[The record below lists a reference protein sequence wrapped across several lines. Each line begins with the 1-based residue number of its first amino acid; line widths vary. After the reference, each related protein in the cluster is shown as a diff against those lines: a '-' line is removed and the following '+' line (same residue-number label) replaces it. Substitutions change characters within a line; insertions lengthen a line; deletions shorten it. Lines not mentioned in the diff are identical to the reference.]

1 MKSFLKKSMIST
13 FIALIVISFSFTNIT
28 VNAKTSESEAYE
40 IKVSYGIQGKYR
52 AMKYIPVTVEVNSL
66 ERDFIGE
73 IEVRVASSNM
83 GTYDAY
89 SKEVS
94 LTKGEISKVT
104 IPVKV
109 LENSSKMTVNIVE
122 NGKVLSQKKTLISSG
137 RVTETNVFT
146 GVLTDDATSL
156 GYIGNVKF
164 DSSRGFEGTI
174 ENVYLDEN
182 IIGENN
188 LNIDGLDAI
197 IINNYNMSNLKKE
210 QYDAINSWIN
220 KGGTLILGA
229 GANESKTIGSID
241 KDFLQVKS
249 NGVKEENLTLVEDNL
264 KLITSNLEVKD
275 AKIKNGT
282 SEKPLVYSIEKGRGE
297 ILITTFDLGLEP
309 LISSKDA
316 SQFLSLILTDAA
328 NSIFDKNMNGGYM
341 GQGYYRARELMQNI
355 PINEMVGTKSLII
368 VFGLYA
374 LIIGVVLYIILKKL
388 NKRDLTWIA
397 IPAISII
404 FALVVYFMGSSTR
417 VNDIILNQ
425 NNIVSVDKD
434 GKGLAKGYIG
444 IGTKYKEDVIIEKPE
459 DVTMNY
465 ITQDMHYYGNPEEEI
480 KDKLRVKTTYRGN
493 NSYFTFADSDA
504 LDMKTFEVVGKEQ
517 VIPKIDSN
525 FNLSDGNLNGAVKNN
540 LDKNINKLILVAG
553 QNVWDLGELPK
564 GEEKAIEGA
573 TTSGGAGLQ
582 AYSDTLNQKYYD
594 ARWKNKEM
602 LKTEEYKNIL
612 RTSSLLATIFDEVN
626 INKEIK
632 LIAIT
637 DLPIE
642 YGIDFGKKSI
652 SKFDTTAI
660 IQDVDIDFK
669 SKDGTLNF
677 PDGFFSYKVDSV
689 NSSSNVHLD
698 EYSGYIY
705 GQGDIIFDYKI
716 DDNIAVTEVI
726 VKSGVDRYGYN
737 GGENGEKFIY
747 NYKTSDYEKI
757 TLSQGFEK
765 IKDIENYIKNNTMK
779 IKVTVDEMKG
789 QSMVP
794 RITVKGREK

>member
-122 NGKVLSQKKTLISSG
+122 DGKVLSQKKTLISNG
-137 RVTETNVFT
+137 RVTETNLFT

-316 SQFLSLILTDAA
+316 SKFLSLILTDAA
-328 NSIFDKNMNGGYM
+328 NGIFDKNMNGGYM
-341 GQGYYRARELMQNI
+341 GQGYYRARELMQSI
-355 PINEMVGTKSLII
+355 PINEIVGTKSLIV

-374 LIIGVVLYIILKKL
+374 LIIGVVLYIVLKKL

-397 IPAISII
+397 IPAISIV
-404 FALVVYFMGSSTR
+404 FALAIYFMGSSTR
-417 VNDIILNQ
+417 VNDVILNQ

-465 ITQDMHYYGNPEEEI
+465 ITQDTHYYGNPEEEI
-480 KDKLRVKTTYRGN
+480 KDRLRVKTTYKGN

-504 LDMKTFEVVGKEQ
+504 LDMKTFEVIGKEQ

-525 FNLSDGNLNGAVKNN
+525 FNLSDGNLNGVVKNN
-540 LDKNINKLILVAG
+540 LDKNINKLILVVG

-573 TTSGGAGLQ
+573 ATSGGAGLQ

-594 ARWKNKEM
+594 ARWNDKEK

-612 RTSSLLATIFDEVN
+612 RTSSLLASVSDELY

-637 DLPIE
+637 DLSIE

-765 IKDIENYIKNNTMK
+765 IKDIENYIENNTMK

>member
-122 NGKVLSQKKTLISSG
+122 DGKVLSQKKTLISSG

-264 KLITSNLEVKD
+264 KLITSNLEVKY

-316 SQFLSLILTDAA
+316 SKFLSLILTDAA
-328 NSIFDKNMNGGYM
+328 NGIFDKNMNGGYM
-341 GQGYYRARELMQNI
+341 GQGYYRARELMQSI
-355 PINEMVGTKSLII
+355 PINEIVGTKSLIV

-374 LIIGVVLYIILKKL
+374 LIIGVVLYIVLKKL

-397 IPAISII
+397 IPAISIV
-404 FALVVYFMGSSTR
+404 FALVIYFMGSSTR
-417 VNDIILNQ
+417 VNDVILNQ

-465 ITQDMHYYGNPEEEI
+465 ITQDTHYYGNPEEEI
-480 KDKLRVKTTYRGN
+480 KDRLRVKTTYKGN

-504 LDMKTFEVVGKEQ
+504 LDMKTFEVIGKEQ

-573 TTSGGAGLQ
+573 ATSGGAGLQ

-594 ARWKNKEM
+594 ARWNDKEK

-612 RTSSLLATIFDEVN
+612 RTSSLLASVSDELY

-637 DLPIE
+637 DLSIE

-716 DDNIAVTEVI
+716 DDNIDVTEVM

-747 NYKTSDYEKI
+747 NYKTSNYEKI

-765 IKDIENYIKNNTMK
+765 IKDIENYIENNTVK

-789 QSMVP
+789 QSMIP

>member
-122 NGKVLSQKKTLISSG
+122 NGKVLSQKKTLISNG
-137 RVTETNVFT
+137 RVTETNLFT

-328 NSIFDKNMNGGYM
+328 NGIFDKNMNGGYM
-341 GQGYYRARELMQNI
+341 GQGYYRARELMQSI
-355 PINEMVGTKSLII
+355 PINEIVGTKSLIV

-374 LIIGVVLYIILKKL
+374 LIIGVVLYIVLKKL

-397 IPAISII
+397 IPAISIV
-404 FALVVYFMGSSTR
+404 FALVIYFMGSSTR
-417 VNDIILNQ
+417 VNDVILNQ

-465 ITQDMHYYGNPEEEI
+465 ITQDTHYYGNPEEEI
-480 KDKLRVKTTYRGN
+480 KDRLRVKTTYKGN

-504 LDMKTFEVVGKEQ
+504 LDMKTFEVIGKEQ

-573 TTSGGAGLQ
+573 ATSGGAGLQ

-594 ARWKNKEM
+594 ARWNDKEK

-612 RTSSLLATIFDEVN
+612 RTSSLLASVSDELY

-637 DLPIE
+637 DLSIE

-716 DDNIAVTEVI
+716 DDNIDVTEVM

-747 NYKTSDYEKI
+747 NYKTSNYEKI

-765 IKDIENYIKNNTMK
+765 IKDIENYIENNTVK

-789 QSMVP
+789 QSMIP

>member
-122 NGKVLSQKKTLISSG
+122 DGKVLSQKKTLISNG
-137 RVTETNVFT
+137 RVTETNLFT

-316 SQFLSLILTDAA
+316 SKFLSLILTDAA
-328 NSIFDKNMNGGYM
+328 NGIFDKNMNGGYM
-341 GQGYYRARELMQNI
+341 GQGYYRARELMQSI
-355 PINEMVGTKSLII
+355 PINEIVGTKSLIV

-374 LIIGVVLYIILKKL
+374 LIIGVVLYIVLKKL

-397 IPAISII
+397 IPAISIV
-404 FALVVYFMGSSTR
+404 FALVIYFMGSSTR
-417 VNDIILNQ
+417 VNDVILNQ

-465 ITQDMHYYGNPEEEI
+465 ITQDTHYYGNPEEEI
-480 KDKLRVKTTYRGN
+480 KDRLRVKTTYKGN

-504 LDMKTFEVVGKEQ
+504 LDMKTFEVIGKEQ

-525 FNLSDGNLNGAVKNN
+525 FNLSDGNLNGVVKNN

-553 QNVWDLGELPK
+553 QNVWDIGELPK

-573 TTSGGAGLQ
+573 ATSGGAGLQ
-582 AYSDTLNQKYYD
+582 VYSDTLNQKYYD
-594 ARWKNKEM
+594 ARWNDKEK

-612 RTSSLLATIFDEVN
+612 RTSSLLASVSDELY

-637 DLPIE
+637 DLSIE

-765 IKDIENYIKNNTMK
+765 IKDIENYIENNTMK

>member
-122 NGKVLSQKKTLISSG
+122 NGKVLSQKKTLISNG

-316 SQFLSLILTDAA
+316 SKFLSLILTDAA
-328 NSIFDKNMNGGYM
+328 NGIFDKNMNGGYM
-341 GQGYYRARELMQNI
+341 GQGYYRARELMQSI
-355 PINEMVGTKSLII
+355 PVNEIVGTKSLIV

-374 LIIGVVLYIILKKL
+374 LIIGVVLYIVLKKL

-397 IPAISII
+397 IPAISIV
-404 FALVVYFMGSSTR
+404 FALVIYFMGSSTR
-417 VNDIILNQ
+417 VNDVILNQ

-465 ITQDMHYYGNPEEEI
+465 ITQDTHYYGNPEEEI
-480 KDKLRVKTTYRGN
+480 KDRLRVKTTYKGN

-504 LDMKTFEVVGKEQ
+504 LDMKTFEVIGKEQ

-564 GEEKAIEGA
+564 GEEKVIEGA
-573 TTSGGAGLQ
+573 ATSGGAGLQ

-594 ARWKNKEM
+594 ARWNNKEK
-602 LKTEEYKNIL
+602 LKSEEYKNIL
-612 RTSSLLATIFDEVN
+612 RTSSLLASVADELY

-642 YGIDFGKKSI
+642 YGMDFGKKSI

-716 DDNIAVTEVI
+716 DDNIDVTEVI

-747 NYKTSDYEKI
+747 NYKTSNYEKI

-765 IKDIENYIKNNTMK
+765 IKDIENYIENNTVK

>member
-264 KLITSNLEVKD
+264 KLITSNLEVKY

-328 NSIFDKNMNGGYM
+328 NGIFDKNMNGGYM
-341 GQGYYRARELMQNI
+341 GQGYYRARELMQSI
-355 PINEMVGTKSLII
+355 PINEIVGTKSLIV

-374 LIIGVVLYIILKKL
+374 LIIGVVLYIVLKKL

-397 IPAISII
+397 IPAISIV
-404 FALVVYFMGSSTR
+404 FALVIYFMGSSTR
-417 VNDIILNQ
+417 VNDVILNQ

-465 ITQDMHYYGNPEEEI
+465 ITQDTHYYGNPEEEI
-480 KDKLRVKTTYRGN
+480 KDRLRVKTTYKGN

-504 LDMKTFEVVGKEQ
+504 LDMKTFEVIGKEQ

-573 TTSGGAGLQ
+573 ATSGGAGLQ

-594 ARWKNKEM
+594 ARWNDKEK

-612 RTSSLLATIFDEVN
+612 RTSSLLASVSDELY

-637 DLPIE
+637 DLSIE

-716 DDNIAVTEVI
+716 DDNIDVTEVM

-747 NYKTSDYEKI
+747 NYKTSNYEKI

-765 IKDIENYIKNNTMK
+765 IKDIENYIENNTVK

-789 QSMVP
+789 QSMIP

>member
-122 NGKVLSQKKTLISSG
+122 DGKVLSQKKTLISNG
-137 RVTETNVFT
+137 RVTETNLFT

-275 AKIKNGT
+275 AKIKNWT

-316 SQFLSLILTDAA
+316 SKFLSLILTDAA
-328 NSIFDKNMNGGYM
+328 NGIFDKNMNGGYM
-341 GQGYYRARELMQNI
+341 GQGYYRARELMQSI
-355 PINEMVGTKSLII
+355 PINEIVGTKSLIV

-374 LIIGVVLYIILKKL
+374 LIIGVVLYIVLKKL

-397 IPAISII
+397 IPAISIV
-404 FALVVYFMGSSTR
+404 FALVIYFMGSSTR
-417 VNDIILNQ
+417 VNDVILNQ

-465 ITQDMHYYGNPEEEI
+465 ITQDTHYYGNPEEEI
-480 KDKLRVKTTYRGN
+480 KDRLRVKTTYKGN

-504 LDMKTFEVVGKEQ
+504 LDMKTFEVIGKEQ

-525 FNLSDGNLNGAVKNN
+525 FNLSDGNLNGVVKNN

-573 TTSGGAGLQ
+573 ATSGGAGLQ

-594 ARWKNKEM
+594 ARWNDKEK

-612 RTSSLLATIFDEVN
+612 RTSSLLASVSDELY

-637 DLPIE
+637 DLSIE

-765 IKDIENYIKNNTMK
+765 IKDIENYIENNTMK

>member
-122 NGKVLSQKKTLISSG
+122 DGKVLSQKKTLISNG
-137 RVTETNVFT
+137 RVTETNLFT

-156 GYIGNVKF
+156 GYIGNGKF

-316 SQFLSLILTDAA
+316 SKFLSLILTDAA
-328 NSIFDKNMNGGYM
+328 NGIFDKNMNGGYM
-341 GQGYYRARELMQNI
+341 GQGYYRARELMQSI
-355 PINEMVGTKSLII
+355 PINEIVGTKSLIV

-374 LIIGVVLYIILKKL
+374 LIIGVVLYIVLKKL

-397 IPAISII
+397 IPAISIV
-404 FALVVYFMGSSTR
+404 FALVIYFMGSSTR
-417 VNDIILNQ
+417 VNDVILNQ

-465 ITQDMHYYGNPEEEI
+465 ITQDTHYYGNPEEEI
-480 KDKLRVKTTYRGN
+480 KDRLRVKTTYKGN

-504 LDMKTFEVVGKEQ
+504 LDMKTFEVIGKEQ

-525 FNLSDGNLNGAVKNN
+525 FNLSDGNLNGVVKNN

-573 TTSGGAGLQ
+573 ATSGGAGLQ

-594 ARWKNKEM
+594 ARWNDKEK

-612 RTSSLLATIFDEVN
+612 RTSSLLASVSDELY

-637 DLPIE
+637 DLSIE

-765 IKDIENYIKNNTMK
+765 IKDIENYIENNTMK

>member
-122 NGKVLSQKKTLISSG
+122 DGKVLSQKKTLISNG
-137 RVTETNVFT
+137 RVTETNLFT
-146 GVLTDDATSL
+146 GVLTDDVTSL

-316 SQFLSLILTDAA
+316 SKFLSLILTDAA
-328 NSIFDKNMNGGYM
+328 NGIFDKNMNGGYM
-341 GQGYYRARELMQNI
+341 GQGYYRARELMQSI
-355 PINEMVGTKSLII
+355 PINEIVGTKSLIV

-374 LIIGVVLYIILKKL
+374 LIIGVVLYIVLKKL

-397 IPAISII
+397 IPAISIV
-404 FALVVYFMGSSTR
+404 FALVIYFMGSSTR
-417 VNDIILNQ
+417 VNDVILNQ

-465 ITQDMHYYGNPEEEI
+465 ITQDTHYYGNPEEEI
-480 KDKLRVKTTYRGN
+480 KDRLRVKTTYKGN

-504 LDMKTFEVVGKEQ
+504 LDMKTFEVIGKEQ

-525 FNLSDGNLNGAVKNN
+525 FNLSDGNLNGVVKNN

-573 TTSGGAGLQ
+573 ATSGGAGLQ

-594 ARWKNKEM
+594 ARWNDKEK

-612 RTSSLLATIFDEVN
+612 RTSSLLASVSDELY

-637 DLPIE
+637 DLSIE

-765 IKDIENYIKNNTMK
+765 IKDIENYIENNTMK

>member
-122 NGKVLSQKKTLISSG
+122 NGKVLSQKKTLISNG
-137 RVTETNVFT
+137 RVTETNLFT

-328 NSIFDKNMNGGYM
+328 NGIFDKNMNGGYM
-341 GQGYYRARELMQNI
+341 GQGYYRARELMQSI
-355 PINEMVGTKSLII
+355 PINEIVGTKSLIV

-374 LIIGVVLYIILKKL
+374 LIIGIVLYIVLKKL

-397 IPAISII
+397 IPAISIV
-404 FALVVYFMGSSTR
+404 FALVIYFMGSSTR
-417 VNDIILNQ
+417 VNDVILNQ

-465 ITQDMHYYGNPEEEI
+465 ITQDTHYYGNPEEEI
-480 KDKLRVKTTYRGN
+480 KDRLRVKTTYKGN

-504 LDMKTFEVVGKEQ
+504 LDMKTFEVIGKEQ

-573 TTSGGAGLQ
+573 ATSGGAGLQ

-594 ARWKNKEM
+594 ARWNDKEK

-612 RTSSLLATIFDEVN
+612 RTSSLLASVSDELY

-637 DLPIE
+637 DLSIE

-716 DDNIAVTEVI
+716 DDNIDVTEVM

-747 NYKTSDYEKI
+747 NYKTSNYEKI

-765 IKDIENYIKNNTMK
+765 IKDIENYIENNTVK

-789 QSMVP
+789 QSMIP

>member
-122 NGKVLSQKKTLISSG
+122 DGKVLSQKKTLISNG
-137 RVTETNVFT
+137 RVTETNLFT

-316 SQFLSLILTDAA
+316 SKFLSLILTDAA
-328 NSIFDKNMNGGYM
+328 NGIFDKNMNGGYM
-341 GQGYYRARELMQNI
+341 GQGYYRARELMQSI
-355 PINEMVGTKSLII
+355 PINEIVGTKSLIV

-374 LIIGVVLYIILKKL
+374 LIIGVVLYIVLKKL

-397 IPAISII
+397 IPAISIV
-404 FALVVYFMGSSTR
+404 FALVIYFMGSSTR
-417 VNDIILNQ
+417 VNDVILNQ

-465 ITQDMHYYGNPEEEI
+465 ITQDTHYYGNPEEEI
-480 KDKLRVKTTYRGN
+480 KDRLRVKTTYKGN

-504 LDMKTFEVVGKEQ
+504 LDMKTFEVIGKEQ

-573 TTSGGAGLQ
+573 ATSGGAGLQ

-594 ARWKNKEM
+594 ARWNDKEK

-612 RTSSLLATIFDEVN
+612 RTSSLLASVSDELY

-637 DLPIE
+637 DLSIE

-726 VKSGVDRYGYN
+726 VKPGVDRYGYN

-765 IKDIENYIKNNTMK
+765 IKDIENYIENNTMK

>member
-122 NGKVLSQKKTLISSG
+122 NGKVLSQKKTLISNG

-316 SQFLSLILTDAA
+316 SKFLSLILTDAA
-328 NSIFDKNMNGGYM
+328 NGIFDKNMNGGYM
-341 GQGYYRARELMQNI
+341 GQGYYRARELMQSI
-355 PINEMVGTKSLII
+355 PINEMVGTKSLIV

-374 LIIGVVLYIILKKL
+374 LIIGVVLYIVLKKL

-397 IPAISII
+397 IPAISIV
-404 FALVVYFMGSSTR
+404 FALVIYFMGSSTR
-417 VNDIILNQ
+417 VNDVILNQ

-465 ITQDMHYYGNPEEEI
+465 ITQDTHYYGNPEEEI
-480 KDKLRVKTTYRGN
+480 KDRLRVKTTYKGN

-504 LDMKTFEVVGKEQ
+504 LDMKTFEVIGKEQ

-564 GEEKAIEGA
+564 GEEKVIEGA
-573 TTSGGAGLQ
+573 VTSGGAGLQ

-594 ARWKNKEM
+594 ARWNNKEK
-602 LKTEEYKNIL
+602 LKSEEYKNIL
-612 RTSSLLATIFDEVN
+612 RTSSLLASVADELY

-642 YGIDFGKKSI
+642 YGMDFGKKSI

-705 GQGDIIFDYKI
+705 GQGDIIFDYEI
-716 DDNIAVTEVI
+716 DDNIDVTEVI

-737 GGENGEKFIY
+737 GGENGDKFIY
-747 NYKTSDYEKI
+747 NYKTSNYEKI

-765 IKDIENYIKNNTMK
+765 IKDIENYIENNTVK

>member
-275 AKIKNGT
+275 EKIKNGT

-341 GQGYYRARELMQNI
+341 GQGYYRARELMQSI

-765 IKDIENYIKNNTMK
+765 IKDIENYIENNTMK

>member
-328 NSIFDKNMNGGYM
+328 NGIFDKNMNGGYM
-341 GQGYYRARELMQNI
+341 GQGYYRARELMQSI
-355 PINEMVGTKSLII
+355 PINEIVGTKSLIV

-374 LIIGVVLYIILKKL
+374 LIIGVVLYIVLKKL

-397 IPAISII
+397 IPAISIV
-404 FALVVYFMGSSTR
+404 FALVIYFMGSSTR
-417 VNDIILNQ
+417 VNDVILNQ

-465 ITQDMHYYGNPEEEI
+465 ITQDTHYYGNPEEEI
-480 KDKLRVKTTYRGN
+480 KDRLRVKTTYKGN

-504 LDMKTFEVVGKEQ
+504 LDMKTFEVIGKEQ

-573 TTSGGAGLQ
+573 ATSGGAGLQ

-594 ARWKNKEM
+594 ARWNDKEK

-612 RTSSLLATIFDEVN
+612 RTSSLLASVSDELY

-637 DLPIE
+637 DLSIE

-716 DDNIAVTEVI
+716 DDNIDVTEVM

-747 NYKTSDYEKI
+747 NYKTSNYEKI

-765 IKDIENYIKNNTMK
+765 IKDIENYIENNTVK

-789 QSMVP
+789 QSMIP

>member
-122 NGKVLSQKKTLISSG
+122 DGKVLSQKKTLISNG
-137 RVTETNVFT
+137 RVTETNLFT

-316 SQFLSLILTDAA
+316 SKFLSLILTDAA
-328 NSIFDKNMNGGYM
+328 NGIFDKNMNGGYM
-341 GQGYYRARELMQNI
+341 GQGYYRARELMQSI
-355 PINEMVGTKSLII
+355 PINEIVGTKSLIV

-374 LIIGVVLYIILKKL
+374 LIIGVVLYIVLKKL

-397 IPAISII
+397 IPAISIV
-404 FALVVYFMGSSTR
+404 FALAIYFMGSSTR
-417 VNDIILNQ
+417 VNDVILNQ

-465 ITQDMHYYGNPEEEI
+465 ITQDTHYYGNPEEEI
-480 KDKLRVKTTYRGN
+480 KDRLRVKTTYKGN

-504 LDMKTFEVVGKEQ
+504 LDMKTFEVIGKEQ

-573 TTSGGAGLQ
+573 ATSGGAGLQ

-594 ARWKNKEM
+594 ARWNDKEK

-612 RTSSLLATIFDEVN
+612 RTSSLLASVSDELY

-637 DLPIE
+637 DLSIE

-765 IKDIENYIKNNTMK
+765 IKDIENYIENNTMK

>member
-1 MKSFLKKSMIST
+1 MKSFLKKSMIIT

-40 IKVSYGIQGKYR
+40 MKVSYGIQGKYR

-66 ERDFIGE
+66 ERDFTGE
-73 IEVRVASSNM
+73 IEIRVASSNM

-94 LTKGEISKVT
+94 LTKGETSKVL

-122 NGKVLSQKKTLISSG
+122 NGKVLSQKKTLVSSG

-316 SQFLSLILTDAA
+316 SKFLSLILTDAA
-328 NSIFDKNMNGGYM
+328 NGIFDKNMNGGYM
-341 GQGYYRARELMQNI
+341 GQGYYRARELMQSI
-355 PINEMVGTKSLII
+355 PINEIVGTKSLIV

-374 LIIGVVLYIILKKL
+374 LIIGVVLYIVLKKL

-397 IPAISII
+397 IPAISIV
-404 FALVVYFMGSSTR
+404 FALVIYFMGSSTR
-417 VNDIILNQ
+417 VNDVILNQ
-425 NNIVSVDKD
+425 NNIVSVDKE
-434 GKGLAKGYIG
+434 GKGIAKGYIG

-465 ITQDMHYYGNPEEEI
+465 ITQDTHYYGNPEEEI
-480 KDKLRVKTTYRGN
+480 KDRLRVKTTYKGN

-504 LDMKTFEVVGKEQ
+504 LDMKTFEVIGKEQ

-525 FNLSDGNLNGAVKNN
+525 FNLSDGNLNGSVKNN

-573 TTSGGAGLQ
+573 ATSGGAGLQ

-594 ARWKNKEM
+594 ARWNDKEK

-612 RTSSLLATIFDEVN
+612 RTSSLLASVSDELY

-716 DDNIAVTEVI
+716 DDNINVTEVI

-765 IKDIENYIKNNTMK
+765 IKDIENYIENNTVK

>member
-122 NGKVLSQKKTLISSG
+122 DGKVLSQKKTLISNG
-137 RVTETNVFT
+137 RVTETNLFT

-316 SQFLSLILTDAA
+316 SKFLSLILTDAA
-328 NSIFDKNMNGGYM
+328 NGIFDKNMNGGYM
-341 GQGYYRARELMQNI
+341 GQGYYRARELMQSI
-355 PINEMVGTKSLII
+355 PINEIVGTKSLIV

-374 LIIGVVLYIILKKL
+374 LIIGVVLYIVLKKL

-397 IPAISII
+397 IPAISIV
-404 FALVVYFMGSSTR
+404 FALVIYFMGSSTR
-417 VNDIILNQ
+417 VNDVILNQ

-465 ITQDMHYYGNPEEEI
+465 ITQDTHYYGNPEEEI
-480 KDKLRVKTTYRGN
+480 KDRLRVKTTYKGN

-504 LDMKTFEVVGKEQ
+504 LDMKTFEVIGKEQ

-525 FNLSDGNLNGAVKNN
+525 FNLSDGNLNGVVKNN

-573 TTSGGAGLQ
+573 ATSGGAGLQ

-594 ARWKNKEM
+594 SRWNDKEK

-612 RTSSLLATIFDEVN
+612 RTSSLLASVSDELY

-637 DLPIE
+637 DLSIE

-765 IKDIENYIKNNTMK
+765 IKDIENYIENNTMK

>member
-122 NGKVLSQKKTLISSG
+122 NGKVLSQKKTLISNG

-316 SQFLSLILTDAA
+316 SKFLSLILTDAA
-328 NSIFDKNMNGGYM
+328 NGIFDKNMNGGYM
-341 GQGYYRARELMQNI
+341 GQGYYRARELMQSI
-355 PINEMVGTKSLII
+355 PINEIVGTKSLIV

-374 LIIGVVLYIILKKL
+374 LIIGVVLYIVLKKL

-397 IPAISII
+397 IPAISIV
-404 FALVVYFMGSSTR
+404 FALVIYFMGSSTR
-417 VNDIILNQ
+417 VNDVILNQ

-465 ITQDMHYYGNPEEEI
+465 ITQDTHYYGNPEEEI
-480 KDKLRVKTTYRGN
+480 KDRLRVKTTYKGN

-504 LDMKTFEVVGKEQ
+504 LDMKTFEVIGKEQ

-564 GEEKAIEGA
+564 GEEKVIEGA
-573 TTSGGAGLQ
+573 VTSGGAGLQ

-594 ARWKNKEM
+594 ARWNNKEK
-602 LKTEEYKNIL
+602 LKSEEYKNIL
-612 RTSSLLATIFDEVN
+612 RTSSLLASVADELY

-642 YGIDFGKKSI
+642 YGMDFGKKSI

-705 GQGDIIFDYKI
+705 GQGDIIFDYEI
-716 DDNIAVTEVI
+716 DDNIDVTEVI

-737 GGENGEKFIY
+737 GGENGDKFIY
-747 NYKTSDYEKI
+747 NYKTSNYEKI

-765 IKDIENYIKNNTMK
+765 IKDIENYIENNTVK

>member
-122 NGKVLSQKKTLISSG
+122 DGKVLSQKKTLISNG
-137 RVTETNVFT
+137 RVTETNLFT

-249 NGVKEENLTLVEDNL
+249 NGVKEENLILVEDNL

-316 SQFLSLILTDAA
+316 SKFLSLILTDAA
-328 NSIFDKNMNGGYM
+328 NGIFDKNMNGGYM
-341 GQGYYRARELMQNI
+341 GQGYYRARELMQSI
-355 PINEMVGTKSLII
+355 PINEIVGTKSLIV

-374 LIIGVVLYIILKKL
+374 LIIGVVLYIVLKKL

-397 IPAISII
+397 IPAISIV
-404 FALVVYFMGSSTR
+404 FALVIYFMGSSTR
-417 VNDIILNQ
+417 VNDVILNQ

-465 ITQDMHYYGNPEEEI
+465 ITQDTHYYGNPEEEI
-480 KDKLRVKTTYRGN
+480 KDRLRVKTTYKGN

-504 LDMKTFEVVGKEQ
+504 LDMKTFEVIGKEQ

-525 FNLSDGNLNGAVKNN
+525 FNLSDGNLNGVVKNN

-573 TTSGGAGLQ
+573 ATSGGAGLQ

-594 ARWKNKEM
+594 ARWNDKEK

-612 RTSSLLATIFDEVN
+612 RTSSLLASVSDELY

-637 DLPIE
+637 DLSIE

-765 IKDIENYIKNNTMK
+765 IKDIENYIENNTMK

>member
-1 MKSFLKKSMIST
+1 MKSFLKKSMIIT

-40 IKVSYGIQGKYR
+40 MKVSYGIQGKYR

-66 ERDFIGE
+66 ERDFTGE
-73 IEVRVASSNM
+73 IEIRVASSNM

-94 LTKGEISKVT
+94 LTKGETSKVL

-122 NGKVLSQKKTLISSG
+122 NGKVLSQKKTLVSSG

-164 DSSRGFEGTI
+164 DSSRGFEGTL
-174 ENVYLDEN
+174 ESVYLDEN

-188 LNIDGLDAI
+188 LNIDGLDVL

-220 KGGTLILGA
+220 KGGTLILGS

-241 KDFLQVKS
+241 KDFLEVKS
-249 NGVKEENLTLVEDNL
+249 NGVKEENLTLVEENL

-316 SQFLSLILTDAA
+316 SKFLSLILTDAA
-328 NSIFDKNMNGGYM
+328 NGVFDKNMNGGYV
-341 GQGYYRARELMQNI
+341 GQGYYRARDLIQSI
-355 PINEMVGTKSLII
+355 PINEIVGTKSLIV
-368 VFGLYA
+368 VFSLYA
-374 LIIGVVLYIILKKL
+374 LIIGVVLYIVLKKL

-397 IPAISII
+397 VPAISII
-404 FALVVYFMGSSTR
+404 FALVIYFMGSSTR

-425 NNIVSVDKD
+425 NNIVSVDKE
-434 GKGLAKGYIG
+434 GKGVAKGYIG
-444 IGTKYKEDVIIEKPE
+444 IGTKYKDDVVIEKPE
-459 DVTMNY
+459 DLTMSY
-465 ITQDMHYYGNPEEEI
+465 LTDDMRYYGNPEEEI
-480 KDKLRVKTTYRGN
+480 KDRLRVKTTYKGN

-525 FNLSDGNLNGAVKNN
+525 FNLSDGNLNGSVKNN

-564 GEEKAIEGA
+564 GEEKAIEGETA
-573 TTSGGAGLQ
+573 SGGAGLQ
-582 AYSDTLNQKYYD
+582 AYSETLNQKYYD
-594 ARWKNKEM
+594 ARWNDKEK

-612 RTSSLLATIFDEVN
+612 RTSSLLATIFDEVS
-626 INKEIK
+626 ISKEIK

-716 DDNIAVTEVI
+716 DDNINVTEVI

-747 NYKTSDYEKI
+747 NYKTSDYEKM
-757 TLSQGFEK
+757 TLSQGFQK
-765 IKDIENYIKNNTMK
+765 IKDIENYIENNTVK
-779 IKVTVDEMKG
+779 IKVAVDEMKG

>member
-122 NGKVLSQKKTLISSG
+122 DGKVLSQKKTLISNG
-137 RVTETNVFT
+137 RVTETNLFT

-316 SQFLSLILTDAA
+316 SKFLSLILTDAA
-328 NSIFDKNMNGGYM
+328 NGIFDKNMNGGYM
-341 GQGYYRARELMQNI
+341 GQGYYRARELMQSI
-355 PINEMVGTKSLII
+355 PINEIVGTKSLIV

-374 LIIGVVLYIILKKL
+374 LIIGVVLYIVLKKL

-397 IPAISII
+397 IPAISIV
-404 FALVVYFMGSSTR
+404 FALVIYFMGSSTR
-417 VNDIILNQ
+417 VNDVILNQ

-465 ITQDMHYYGNPEEEI
+465 ITQDTHYYGNPEEEI
-480 KDKLRVKTTYRGN
+480 KDRLRVKTTYKGN

-504 LDMKTFEVVGKEQ
+504 LDMKTFEVIGKEQ

-573 TTSGGAGLQ
+573 ATSGGAGLQ

-594 ARWKNKEM
+594 ARWNDKEK

-612 RTSSLLATIFDEVN
+612 RTSSLLASVSDELY

-637 DLPIE
+637 DLSIE

-765 IKDIENYIKNNTMK
+765 IKDIENYIENNTMK

>member
-13 FIALIVISFSFTNIT
+13 FIALIVISFSFTNTT

-122 NGKVLSQKKTLISSG
+122 DGKVLSQKKTLISNG
-137 RVTETNVFT
+137 RVTETNLFT

-328 NSIFDKNMNGGYM
+328 NGIFDKNMNGGYM
-341 GQGYYRARELMQNI
+341 GQGYYRARELMQSI
-355 PINEMVGTKSLII
+355 PINEIVGTKSLIV

-374 LIIGVVLYIILKKL
+374 LIIGVVLYIVLKKL

-397 IPAISII
+397 IPAISIV
-404 FALVVYFMGSSTR
+404 FALVIYFMGSSTR
-417 VNDIILNQ
+417 VNDVILNQ

-465 ITQDMHYYGNPEEEI
+465 ITQDTHYYGNPEEEI
-480 KDKLRVKTTYRGN
+480 KDRLRVKTTYKGN

-504 LDMKTFEVVGKEQ
+504 LDMKTFEVIGKEQ

-525 FNLSDGNLNGAVKNN
+525 FNLSDGNLNGVVKNN

-573 TTSGGAGLQ
+573 ATSGGAGLQ

-594 ARWKNKEM
+594 ARWNDKEK

-612 RTSSLLATIFDEVN
+612 RTSSLLASVSDELY

-637 DLPIE
+637 DLSIE

-765 IKDIENYIKNNTMK
+765 IKDIENYIENNTMK

>member
-122 NGKVLSQKKTLISSG
+122 DGKVLSQKKTLISNG
-137 RVTETNVFT
+137 RVTETNLFT

-275 AKIKNGT
+275 AKIQNGT

-316 SQFLSLILTDAA
+316 SKFLSLILTDAA
-328 NSIFDKNMNGGYM
+328 NGIFDKNMNGGYM
-341 GQGYYRARELMQNI
+341 GQGYYRARELMQSI
-355 PINEMVGTKSLII
+355 PINEIVGTKSLIV

-374 LIIGVVLYIILKKL
+374 LIIGVVLYIVLKKL

-397 IPAISII
+397 IPAISIV
-404 FALVVYFMGSSTR
+404 FALVIYFMGSSTR
-417 VNDIILNQ
+417 VNDVILNQ

-465 ITQDMHYYGNPEEEI
+465 ITQDTHYYGNPEEEI
-480 KDKLRVKTTYRGN
+480 KDRLRVKTTYKGN

-504 LDMKTFEVVGKEQ
+504 LDMKTFEVIGKEQ

-525 FNLSDGNLNGAVKNN
+525 FNLSDGNLNGVVKNN

-573 TTSGGAGLQ
+573 ATSGGAGLQ

-594 ARWKNKEM
+594 ARWNDKEK

-612 RTSSLLATIFDEVN
+612 RTSSLLASVSDELY

-637 DLPIE
+637 DLSIE

-765 IKDIENYIKNNTMK
+765 IKDIENYIENNTMK

>member
-573 TTSGGAGLQ
+573 ATSGGAGLQ
-582 AYSDTLNQKYYD
+582 VYSDTLNQKYYD
-594 ARWKNKEM
+594 ARWNDKEK

-612 RTSSLLATIFDEVN
+612 RTSSLLASVSDELY

-637 DLPIE
+637 DLSIE

-765 IKDIENYIKNNTMK
+765 IKDIENYIENNTMK

>member
-122 NGKVLSQKKTLISSG
+122 DGKVLSQKKTLISNG
-137 RVTETNVFT
+137 RVTETNLFT

-316 SQFLSLILTDAA
+316 SKFLSLILTDAA
-328 NSIFDKNMNGGYM
+328 NGIFDKNMNGGYM
-341 GQGYYRARELMQNI
+341 GQGYYRARELMQSI
-355 PINEMVGTKSLII
+355 PINEIVGTKSLIV

-374 LIIGVVLYIILKKL
+374 LIIGVVLYIVLKKL

-397 IPAISII
+397 IPAISIV
-404 FALVVYFMGSSTR
+404 FALVIYFMGSSTR
-417 VNDIILNQ
+417 VNDVILNQ

-465 ITQDMHYYGNPEEEI
+465 ITQDTHYYGNPEEEI
-480 KDKLRVKTTYRGN
+480 KDRLRVKTTYKGN

-504 LDMKTFEVVGKEQ
+504 LDMKTFEVIGKEQ

-573 TTSGGAGLQ
+573 ATSGGAGLQ

-594 ARWKNKEM
+594 ARWNDKEK

-612 RTSSLLATIFDEVN
+612 RTSSLLASVSDELY

-637 DLPIE
+637 DLSIE

-698 EYSGYIY
+698 EYSVYIY

-765 IKDIENYIKNNTMK
+765 IKDIENYIENNTMK

>member
-417 VNDIILNQ
+417 VNDVILNQ

-465 ITQDMHYYGNPEEEI
+465 ITQDTHYYGNPEEEI
-480 KDKLRVKTTYRGN
+480 KDRLRVKTTYKGN

-504 LDMKTFEVVGKEQ
+504 LDMKTFEVIGKEQ

-525 FNLSDGNLNGAVKNN
+525 FNLSDGNLNGVVKNN

-573 TTSGGAGLQ
+573 ATSGGAGLQ

-594 ARWKNKEM
+594 ARWNDKEK

-612 RTSSLLATIFDEVN
+612 RTSSLLASVSDELY

-637 DLPIE
+637 DLSIE

-765 IKDIENYIKNNTMK
+765 IKDIENYIENNTMK

>member
-122 NGKVLSQKKTLISSG
+122 DGKVLSQKKTLISNG
-137 RVTETNVFT
+137 RVTETNLFT

-328 NSIFDKNMNGGYM
+328 NGIFDKNMNGGYM
-341 GQGYYRARELMQNI
+341 GQGYYRARELMQSI
-355 PINEMVGTKSLII
+355 PINEIVGTKSLIV

-374 LIIGVVLYIILKKL
+374 LIIGVVLYIVLKKL

-397 IPAISII
+397 IPAISIV
-404 FALVVYFMGSSTR
+404 FALVIYFMGSSTR
-417 VNDIILNQ
+417 VNDVILNQ

-465 ITQDMHYYGNPEEEI
+465 ITQDTHYYGNPEEEI
-480 KDKLRVKTTYRGN
+480 KDRLRVKTTYKGN

-504 LDMKTFEVVGKEQ
+504 LDMKTFEVIGKEQ

-573 TTSGGAGLQ
+573 ATSGGAGLQ

-594 ARWKNKEM
+594 ARWNDKEK

-612 RTSSLLATIFDEVN
+612 RTSSLLASVSDELY

-637 DLPIE
+637 DLSIE

-716 DDNIAVTEVI
+716 DDNIDVTEVM

-747 NYKTSDYEKI
+747 NYKTSNYEKI

-765 IKDIENYIKNNTMK
+765 IKDIENYIENNTMK

>member
-122 NGKVLSQKKTLISSG
+122 DGKVLSQKKTLISNG
-137 RVTETNVFT
+137 RVTETNLFT

-316 SQFLSLILTDAA
+316 SKFLSLILTDAA
-328 NSIFDKNMNGGYM
+328 NGIFDKNMNGGYM
-341 GQGYYRARELMQNI
+341 GQGYYRARELMQSI
-355 PINEMVGTKSLII
+355 PINEIVGTKSLIV

-374 LIIGVVLYIILKKL
+374 LIIGVVLYIVLKKL

-397 IPAISII
+397 IPAISIV
-404 FALVVYFMGSSTR
+404 FALVIYFMGSSTR
-417 VNDIILNQ
+417 VNDVILNQ

-465 ITQDMHYYGNPEEEI
+465 ITQDTHYYGNPEEEI
-480 KDKLRVKTTYRGN
+480 KDRLRVKTTYKGN

-504 LDMKTFEVVGKEQ
+504 LDMKTFEVIGKEQ
-517 VIPKIDSN
+517 VIPIDSN

-573 TTSGGAGLQ
+573 ATSGGAGLQ

-594 ARWKNKEM
+594 ARWNDKEK

-612 RTSSLLATIFDEVN
+612 RTSSLLASVSDELY

-637 DLPIE
+637 DLSIE

-765 IKDIENYIKNNTMK
+765 IKDIENYIENNTMK

>member
-122 NGKVLSQKKTLISSG
+122 DGKVLSQKKTLISNG
-137 RVTETNVFT
+137 RVTETNLFT

-264 KLITSNLEVKD
+264 KLITSNLGVKD

-328 NSIFDKNMNGGYM
+328 NGIFDKNMNGGYM
-341 GQGYYRARELMQNI
+341 GQGYYRARELMQSI
-355 PINEMVGTKSLII
+355 PINEIVGTKSLIV

-374 LIIGVVLYIILKKL
+374 LIIGVVLYIVLKKL

-397 IPAISII
+397 IPAISIV
-404 FALVVYFMGSSTR
+404 FALVIYFMGSSTR
-417 VNDIILNQ
+417 VNDVILNQ

-465 ITQDMHYYGNPEEEI
+465 ITQDTHYYGNPEEEI
-480 KDKLRVKTTYRGN
+480 KDRLRVKTTYKGN

-504 LDMKTFEVVGKEQ
+504 LDMKTFEVIGKEQ

-573 TTSGGAGLQ
+573 ATSGGAGLQ

-594 ARWKNKEM
+594 ARWNDKEK

-612 RTSSLLATIFDEVN
+612 RTSSLLASVSDELY

-637 DLPIE
+637 DLSIE

-716 DDNIAVTEVI
+716 DDNIDVTEVM

-747 NYKTSDYEKI
+747 NYKTSNYEKI

-765 IKDIENYIKNNTMK
+765 IKDIENYIENNTVK

-789 QSMVP
+789 QSMIP

>member
-122 NGKVLSQKKTLISSG
+122 DGKVLSQKKTLISNG
-137 RVTETNVFT
+137 RVTETNLFT

-328 NSIFDKNMNGGYM
+328 NGIFDKNMNGGYM
-341 GQGYYRARELMQNI
+341 GQGYYRARELMQSI
-355 PINEMVGTKSLII
+355 PINEIVGTKSLIV

-374 LIIGVVLYIILKKL
+374 LIIGVVLYIVLKKL

-397 IPAISII
+397 IPAISIV
-404 FALVVYFMGSSTR
+404 FALVIYFMGSSTR
-417 VNDIILNQ
+417 VNDVILNQ

-465 ITQDMHYYGNPEEEI
+465 ITQDTHYYGNPEEEI
-480 KDKLRVKTTYRGN
+480 KDRLRVKTTYKGN

-504 LDMKTFEVVGKEQ
+504 LDMKTFEVIGKEQ

-525 FNLSDGNLNGAVKNN
+525 FNLSDGNLNGVVKNN

-573 TTSGGAGLQ
+573 ATSGGAGLQ

-594 ARWKNKEM
+594 ARWNDKEK

-612 RTSSLLATIFDEVN
+612 RTSSLLASVSDELY

-637 DLPIE
+637 DLSIE

-765 IKDIENYIKNNTMK
+765 IKDIENYIENNTMK

>member
-122 NGKVLSQKKTLISSG
+122 DGKVLSQKKTLISNG
-137 RVTETNVFT
+137 RVTETNLFT

-316 SQFLSLILTDAA
+316 SKFLSLILTDAA
-328 NSIFDKNMNGGYM
+328 NGIFDKNMNGGYM
-341 GQGYYRARELMQNI
+341 GQGYYRARELMQSI
-355 PINEMVGTKSLII
+355 PINEIVGTKSLIV

-374 LIIGVVLYIILKKL
+374 LIIGVVLYIVLKKL

-397 IPAISII
+397 IPAISIV
-404 FALVVYFMGSSTR
+404 FALVIYFMGSSTR
-417 VNDIILNQ
+417 VNDVILNQ

-465 ITQDMHYYGNPEEEI
+465 ITQDTHYYGNPEEEI
-480 KDKLRVKTTYRGN
+480 KDRLRVKTTYKGN

-504 LDMKTFEVVGKEQ
+504 LDMKTFEVIGKEQ

-540 LDKNINKLILVAG
+540 LDKNINKLFLVAG

-573 TTSGGAGLQ
+573 ATSGGAGLQ

-594 ARWKNKEM
+594 ARWNDKEK

-612 RTSSLLATIFDEVN
+612 RTSSLLASVSDELY

-637 DLPIE
+637 DLSIE

-765 IKDIENYIKNNTMK
+765 IKDIENYIENNTMK

>member
-122 NGKVLSQKKTLISSG
+122 DGKVLSQKKTLISNG
-137 RVTETNVFT
+137 RVTETNLFT

-316 SQFLSLILTDAA
+316 SKFLSLILTDAA
-328 NSIFDKNMNGGYM
+328 NGIFDKNMNGGYM
-341 GQGYYRARELMQNI
+341 GQGYYRARELMQSI
-355 PINEMVGTKSLII
+355 PINEIVGTKSLIV

-374 LIIGVVLYIILKKL
+374 LIIGVVLYIVLKKL

-397 IPAISII
+397 IPAISIV
-404 FALVVYFMGSSTR
+404 FALVIYFMGSSTR
-417 VNDIILNQ
+417 VNDVILNQ

-465 ITQDMHYYGNPEEEI
+465 ITQDTHYYGNPEEEI
-480 KDKLRVKTTYRGN
+480 KDRLRVKTTYKGN

-504 LDMKTFEVVGKEQ
+504 LDMKTFEVIGKEQ

-573 TTSGGAGLQ
+573 ATSGGAGLQ

-594 ARWKNKEM
+594 ARWNDKEK

-612 RTSSLLATIFDEVN
+612 RTSSLLASVSDELY

-637 DLPIE
+637 DLSIE

-698 EYSGYIY
+698 EYSVYIY

-737 GGENGEKFIY
+737 VGENGEKFIY

-765 IKDIENYIKNNTMK
+765 IKDIENYIENNTMK

>member
-122 NGKVLSQKKTLISSG
+122 DGKVLSQKKTLISNG
-137 RVTETNVFT
+137 RVTETNLFT

-328 NSIFDKNMNGGYM
+328 NGIFDKNMNGGYM
-341 GQGYYRARELMQNI
+341 GQGYYRARELMQSI
-355 PINEMVGTKSLII
+355 PINEIVGTKSLIV

-374 LIIGVVLYIILKKL
+374 LIIGVVLYIVLKKL

-397 IPAISII
+397 IPAISIV
-404 FALVVYFMGSSTR
+404 FALVIYFMGSSTR
-417 VNDIILNQ
+417 VNDVILNQ

-465 ITQDMHYYGNPEEEI
+465 ITQDTHYYGNPEEEI
-480 KDKLRVKTTYRGN
+480 KDRLRVKTTYKGN

-504 LDMKTFEVVGKEQ
+504 LDMKTFEVIGKEQ

-573 TTSGGAGLQ
+573 ATSGGAGLQ

-594 ARWKNKEM
+594 ARWNDKEK

-612 RTSSLLATIFDEVN
+612 RTSSLLASVSDELY

-637 DLPIE
+637 DLSIE

-716 DDNIAVTEVI
+716 DDNIDVTEVM

-747 NYKTSDYEKI
+747 NYKTSNYEKI

-765 IKDIENYIKNNTMK
+765 IKDIENYIENNTVK

-789 QSMVP
+789 QSMIP

>member
-122 NGKVLSQKKTLISSG
+122 DGKVLSQKKTLISNG
-137 RVTETNVFT
+137 RVTETNLFT

-316 SQFLSLILTDAA
+316 SKFLSLILTDAA
-328 NSIFDKNMNGGYM
+328 NGIFDKNMNGGYM
-341 GQGYYRARELMQNI
+341 GQGYYRARELMQSI
-355 PINEMVGTKSLII
+355 PINEIVGTKSLIV

-374 LIIGVVLYIILKKL
+374 LIIGVVLYIVLKKL
-388 NKRDLTWIA
+388 NKRDLTWIS
-397 IPAISII
+397 IPAISIV
-404 FALVVYFMGSSTR
+404 FALVIYFMGSSTR
-417 VNDIILNQ
+417 VNDVILNQ

-465 ITQDMHYYGNPEEEI
+465 ITQDTHYYGNPEEEI
-480 KDKLRVKTTYRGN
+480 KDRLRVKTTYKGN

-504 LDMKTFEVVGKEQ
+504 LDMKTFEVIGKEQ

-525 FNLSDGNLNGAVKNN
+525 FNLSDGNLNGVVKNN

-573 TTSGGAGLQ
+573 ATSGGAGLQ

-594 ARWKNKEM
+594 ARWNDKEK

-612 RTSSLLATIFDEVN
+612 RTSSLLASVSDELY

-637 DLPIE
+637 DLSIE

-765 IKDIENYIKNNTMK
+765 IKDIENYIENNTMK

>member
-1 MKSFLKKSMIST
+1 MKSFLKKSMIIT

-40 IKVSYGIQGKYR
+40 MKVSYGIQGKYR

-66 ERDFIGE
+66 ERDFTGE
-73 IEVRVASSNM
+73 IEIRVASSNM

-94 LTKGEISKVT
+94 LTKGETSKVI

-122 NGKVLSQKKTLISSG
+122 NGKVLSQKKTLVSSG

-316 SQFLSLILTDAA
+316 SKFLSLILTDAA
-328 NSIFDKNMNGGYM
+328 NGIFDKNMNGGYM
-341 GQGYYRARELMQNI
+341 GQGYYRARELMQSI
-355 PINEMVGTKSLII
+355 PINEIVGTKSLIV

-374 LIIGVVLYIILKKL
+374 LIIGVVLYIVLKKL

-397 IPAISII
+397 IPAISIV
-404 FALVVYFMGSSTR
+404 FALVIYFMGSSTR
-417 VNDIILNQ
+417 VNDVILNQ
-425 NNIVSVDKD
+425 NNIVSVDKE
-434 GKGLAKGYIG
+434 GKGIAKGYIG

-465 ITQDMHYYGNPEEEI
+465 ITQDTHYYGNPEEEI
-480 KDKLRVKTTYRGN
+480 KDRLRVKTTYKGN

-504 LDMKTFEVVGKEQ
+504 LDMKTFEVIGKEQ

-525 FNLSDGNLNGAVKNN
+525 FNLSDGNLNGSVKNN

-573 TTSGGAGLQ
+573 ATSGGAGLQ

-594 ARWKNKEM
+594 ARWNDKEK

-612 RTSSLLATIFDEVN
+612 RTSSLLASVSDELY

-716 DDNIAVTEVI
+716 DDNINVTEVI

-765 IKDIENYIKNNTMK
+765 IKDIENYIENNTVK

>member
-122 NGKVLSQKKTLISSG
+122 DGKVLSQKKTLISNG
-137 RVTETNVFT
+137 RVTETNLFT

-328 NSIFDKNMNGGYM
+328 NGIFDKNMNGGYM
-341 GQGYYRARELMQNI
+341 GQGYYRARELMQSI
-355 PINEMVGTKSLII
+355 PINEIVGTKSLIV

-374 LIIGVVLYIILKKL
+374 LIIGVVLYIVLKKL

-397 IPAISII
+397 IPAISIV
-404 FALVVYFMGSSTR
+404 FALVIYFMGSSTR
-417 VNDIILNQ
+417 VNDVILNQ

-465 ITQDMHYYGNPEEEI
+465 ITQDTHYYGNPEEEI
-480 KDKLRVKTTYRGN
+480 KDRLRVKTTYKGN

-504 LDMKTFEVVGKEQ
+504 LDMKTFEVIGKEQ

-573 TTSGGAGLQ
+573 ATSGGAGLQ

-594 ARWKNKEM
+594 ARWNNKEK

-612 RTSSLLATIFDEVN
+612 RTSSLLASVSDELY

-637 DLPIE
+637 DLSIE

-716 DDNIAVTEVI
+716 DDNIDVTEVM

-747 NYKTSDYEKI
+747 NYKTSNYEKI

-765 IKDIENYIKNNTMK
+765 IKDIENYIENNTVK

-789 QSMVP
+789 QSMIP

>member
-1 MKSFLKKSMIST
+1 MKSFLKKSMIIT

-40 IKVSYGIQGKYR
+40 MKVSYGIQGKYR

-66 ERDFIGE
+66 ERDFTGE
-73 IEVRVASSNM
+73 IEIRVASSNM

-94 LTKGEISKVT
+94 LTKGETSKVI

-122 NGKVLSQKKTLISSG
+122 NGKVLSQKKTLVSSG

-316 SQFLSLILTDAA
+316 SKFLSLILTDAA
-328 NSIFDKNMNGGYM
+328 NGIFDKNMNGGYM
-341 GQGYYRARELMQNI
+341 GQGYYRARELMQSI
-355 PINEMVGTKSLII
+355 PINEIVGTKSLIV

-374 LIIGVVLYIILKKL
+374 LIIGVVLYIVLKKL

-397 IPAISII
+397 IPAISIV
-404 FALVVYFMGSSTR
+404 FALVIYFMGSSTR
-417 VNDIILNQ
+417 VNDVILNQ
-425 NNIVSVDKD
+425 NNIVSVDKE
-434 GKGLAKGYIG
+434 GKGVAKGYIG

-465 ITQDMHYYGNPEEEI
+465 ITQDTHYYGNPEEEI
-480 KDKLRVKTTYRGN
+480 KDRLRVKTTYKGN

-504 LDMKTFEVVGKEQ
+504 LDMKTFEVIGKEQ

-525 FNLSDGNLNGAVKNN
+525 FNLSDGNLNGSVKNN

-573 TTSGGAGLQ
+573 ATSGGAGLQ

-594 ARWKNKEM
+594 ARWNDKEK

-612 RTSSLLATIFDEVN
+612 RTSSLLASVSDELY

-716 DDNIAVTEVI
+716 DDNINVTEVI

-765 IKDIENYIKNNTMK
+765 IKDIENYIENNTVK

>member
-122 NGKVLSQKKTLISSG
+122 DGKVLSQKKTLISNG
-137 RVTETNVFT
+137 RVTETNLFT
-146 GVLTDDATSL
+146 GVLTDDVTSL

-328 NSIFDKNMNGGYM
+328 NGIFDKNMNGGYM
-341 GQGYYRARELMQNI
+341 GQGYYRARELMQSI
-355 PINEMVGTKSLII
+355 PINEIVGTKSLIV

-374 LIIGVVLYIILKKL
+374 LIIGVVLYIVLKKL

-397 IPAISII
+397 IPAISIV
-404 FALVVYFMGSSTR
+404 FALVIYFMGSSTR
-417 VNDIILNQ
+417 VNDVILNQ

-465 ITQDMHYYGNPEEEI
+465 ITQDTHYYGNPEEEI
-480 KDKLRVKTTYRGN
+480 KDRLRVKTTYKGN

-504 LDMKTFEVVGKEQ
+504 LDMKTFEVIGKEQ

-525 FNLSDGNLNGAVKNN
+525 FNLSDGNLNGSVKNN

-573 TTSGGAGLQ
+573 ATSGGAGLQ

-594 ARWKNKEM
+594 ARWNDKEK

-612 RTSSLLATIFDEVN
+612 RTSSLLASVSDELY

-637 DLPIE
+637 DLSIE

-765 IKDIENYIKNNTMK
+765 IKDIENYIENNTMK

>member
-264 KLITSNLEVKD
+264 KLITSNLEVKY

-316 SQFLSLILTDAA
+316 SKFLSLILTDAA
-328 NSIFDKNMNGGYM
+328 NGIFDKNMNGGYM
-341 GQGYYRARELMQNI
+341 GQGYYRARELMQSI
-355 PINEMVGTKSLII
+355 PINEIVGTKSLIV

-374 LIIGVVLYIILKKL
+374 LIIGVVLYIVLKKL

-397 IPAISII
+397 IPAISIV
-404 FALVVYFMGSSTR
+404 FALVIYFMGSSTR
-417 VNDIILNQ
+417 VNDVILNQ

-465 ITQDMHYYGNPEEEI
+465 ITQDTHYYGNPEEEI
-480 KDKLRVKTTYRGN
+480 KDRLRVKTTYKGN

-504 LDMKTFEVVGKEQ
+504 LDMKTFEVIGKEQ

-573 TTSGGAGLQ
+573 ATSGGAGLQ

-594 ARWKNKEM
+594 ARWNDKEK

-612 RTSSLLATIFDEVN
+612 RTSSLLASVSDELY

-637 DLPIE
+637 DLSIE

-716 DDNIAVTEVI
+716 DDNIDVTEVM

-747 NYKTSDYEKI
+747 NYKTSNYEKI

-765 IKDIENYIKNNTMK
+765 IKDIENYIENNTVK

-789 QSMVP
+789 QSMIP

>member
-1 MKSFLKKSMIST
+1 MKSFFRKGILT
-13 FIALIVISFSFTNIT
+13 TLVALIVTSLFFTT
-28 VNAKTSESEAYE
+28 VTVKAKTNEAEKYE
-40 IKVSYGIQGKYR
+40 MKVSYGIQGKYR

-66 ERDFIGE
+66 ERDFTGE
-73 IEVRVASSNM
+73 IEIRVASSNM

-94 LTKGEISKVT
+94 LTKGEVSKVT

-146 GVLTDDATSL
+146 GILTDDATSL

-174 ENVYLDEN
+174 ESVYLDEN

-188 LNIDGLDAI
+188 LNIDGLDVI

-210 QYDAINSWIN
+210 QYDAINSWVN
-220 KGGTLILGA
+220 KGGTLVLGA
-229 GANESKTIGSID
+229 GANESKTISSID
-241 KDFLQVKS
+241 KDFLDVKS
-249 NGVKEENLTLVEDNL
+249 KGVKEENLTLVEDNL

-275 AKIKNGT
+275 GKIKNGT
-282 SEKPLVYSIEKGRGE
+282 SEKPLVYSVAKGKGE
-297 ILITTFDLGLEP
+297 ILITVFDLGLEP

-316 SQFLSLILTDAA
+316 SKFLNVILTDAA
-328 NSIFDKNMNGGYM
+328 NGIFDKNMNGGYM
-341 GQGYYRARELMQNI
+341 GQGYYRARDLMQSI
-355 PINEMVGTKSLII
+355 PINEIVGTKSLIV

-374 LIIGVVLYIILKKL
+374 LIIGVVLYIVLKKL

-397 IPAISII
+397 VPAISII
-404 FALVVYFMGSSTR
+404 FALVIYFMGSSTR
-417 VNDIILNQ
+417 VNDVILNQ

-434 GKGLAKGYIG
+434 GKGVAKGYVG

-459 DVTMNY
+459 DLTMSY
-465 ITQDMHYYGNPEEEI
+465 LTEDMHYYGNPEEEI

-493 NSYFTFADSDA
+493 NSYFTFADNDA
-504 LDMKTFEVVGKEQ
+504 LDIKTFEVVGKEQ

-525 FNLSDGNLNGAVKNN
+525 FNLSDGNLNGTVKNN
-540 LDKNINKLILVAG
+540 LDTNISKLILVAG
-553 QNVWDLGELPK
+553 QNVWDLGSLAK
-564 GEEKAIEGA
+564 GEERTIEGA
-573 TTSGGAGLQ
+573 AIGGGSGIR

-594 ARWKNKEM
+594 ARWNDKEK

-612 RTSSLLATIFDEVN
+612 RTSSLLASVSDELY

-660 IQDVDIDFK
+660 IQEVDIDFK
-669 SKDGTLNF
+669 DKDGTLNF
-677 PDGFFSYKVDSV
+677 PDGFFSYKVDSL

-698 EYSGYIY
+698 EYNGYIY
-705 GQGDIIFDYKI
+705 GQGEIVFDYKI
-716 DDNIAVTEVI
+716 DDNIDVIEVI

-765 IKDIENYIKNNTMK
+765 IEDIGNYIENNTVK
-779 IKVTVDEMKG
+779 IKVVVDEMKG
-789 QSMVP
+789 QTMVP